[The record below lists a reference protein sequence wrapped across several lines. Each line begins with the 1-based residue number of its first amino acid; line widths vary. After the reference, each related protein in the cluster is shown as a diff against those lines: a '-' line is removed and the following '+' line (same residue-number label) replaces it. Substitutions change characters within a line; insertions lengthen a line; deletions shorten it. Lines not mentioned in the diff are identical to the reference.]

1 MTFGQNGRAEI
12 LRGYKYARPTYEDW
26 NSIMNDGDMLRAL
39 SYRLADALNSWFDDL
54 MSSWGADALS
64 GRDATQRIKA
74 TWSLEKGTEPP
85 DKCVMCHAND
95 ENNIF
100 KRSEGKDYC
109 VFIRLEKNGRV
120 MFRWHLEK
128 LTSNSLI
135 VNTSNPHYYISLKK
149 IE

>member
-1 MTFGQNGRAEI
+1 
-12 LRGYKYARPTYEDW
+12 
-26 NSIMNDGDMLRAL
+26 MNDGDMLRAL

-54 MSSWGADALS
+54 LSSWGADALS
-64 GRDATQRIKA
+64 GRDAMQHIKA

-100 KRSEGKDYC
+100 KRPEGKDYC
-109 VFIRLEKNGRV
+109 DFIRLEKNGRV